1 MSKLNFGNLAV
12 LLKIKFKLLVKN
24 FSAIVGSVLAIF
36 FSIVFK
42 NTLPEA
48 SFAGQKGQ
56 FILTMTVL
64 FNAVV
69 SAIMMVSIPMAEEKE
84 KKSLKVLVTSTIG
97 ENEYLLATIIPPF
110 IVIMI
115 TNFILPMLS
124 GVKLNVASYWMY
136 ILITFILTLISMLI
150 GLVVGIA
157 SRKISDTSYFTVPL
171 ILPLILI
178 PQLSSFSDVF
188 KHISEYLYTGILYKA
203 LEKLVSLGKLNL
215 NAKAII
221 ILIIEVVIFWII
233 FAFLYK
239 KKGLKS

>member
-1 MSKLNFGNLAV
+1 MKGKTVSKLNFGNLAV

-84 KKSLKVLVTSTIG
+84 KK
-97 ENEYLLATIIPPF
+97 A
-110 IVIMI
+110 
-115 TNFILPMLS
+115 
-124 GVKLNVASYWMY
+124 
-136 ILITFILTLISMLI
+136 
-150 GLVVGIA
+150 
-157 SRKISDTSYFTVPL
+157 
-171 ILPLILI
+171 
-178 PQLSSFSDVF
+178 
-188 KHISEYLYTGILYKA
+188 
-203 LEKLVSLGKLNL
+203 
-215 NAKAII
+215 
-221 ILIIEVVIFWII
+221 
-233 FAFLYK
+233 
-239 KKGLKS
+239 